1 MHEGLTEDV
10 VSIRNLRV
18 VTYVME
24 GAGVAS
30 LGGFTVSVW
39 CDEQH

>member
-24 GAGVAS
+24 GAEVVS
-30 LGGFTVSVW
+30 LG
-39 CDEQH
+39 C